1 MTVTLKNGKLKN
13 KWEIW
18 VYPKNDNA
26 DQNADD
32 KNGNSVRIAY
42 KYDDETRKAL
52 QSGESVLLFSNPTSG
67 LFPLKPAFFGDDDVR
82 LFDVTREVHALEGSF
97 MPAFWNMRL
106 FNQTG
111 TLGILCQ
118 PDHPALKGFPTEE
131 HSNWQ
136 WADLLGRF
144 SAAQS
149 FRTAGAPS
157 EYCDEME
164 QKWGDVRN
172 RSKAIVLN
180 GAPEGY
186 RPIVQAID
194 NFERNYRLGIIFETR
209 VGKGRLLV
217 CAIDLDTDIDSRPAA
232 RCLRKSLIEYA
243 SGSNFNPE
251 FELDP
256 KMLDIVLYDNSETN
270 RPQGK

>member
-1 MTVTLKNGKLKN
+1 M
-13 KWEIW
+13 
-18 VYPKNDNA
+18 
-26 DQNADD
+26 
-32 KNGNSVRIAY
+32 
-42 KYDDETRKAL
+42 
-52 QSGESVLLFSNPTSG
+52 
-67 LFPLKPAFFGDDDVR
+67 
-82 LFDVTREVHALEGSF
+82 
-97 MPAFWNMRL
+97 
-106 FNQTG
+106 
-111 TLGILCQ
+111 
-118 PDHPALKGFPTEE
+118 
-131 HSNWQ
+131 
-136 WADLLGRF
+136 
-144 SAAQS
+144 
-149 FRTAGAPS
+149 
-157 EYCDEME
+157 
-164 QKWGDVRN
+164 RN

-217 CAIDLDTDIDSRPAA
+217 CAIDLDTDIDNRPAA

-256 KMLDIVLYDNSETN
+256 KMLDIVLYDNSETH